1 MIALAAGAQNSKP
14 PATNLNDVGP
24 STNRKFCFDRS
35 HDDLILCLKNIAF
48 PALARMNR

>member
-24 STNRKFCFDRS
+24 STNRNS
-35 HDDLILCLKNIAF
+35 VSTEAMMI
-48 PALARMNR
+48 